1 MNFPAGD
8 GDPLCIGF
16 VPHIHHAGAAL
27 LIEMGKLVWHE
38 EIISYADT
46 QGYNSSPME
55 NLLGRQLNYTVHT
68 SVYEGPLD
76 LLLDLIERT
85 ELDITSVSLAAVT
98 DQYLAS
104 IRGLEQLNADEISA
118 FLVIAAKLLQIKS
131 EALLPRP
138 PARAPGEEDVGR
150 ALVDQLKLY
159 KRFKEIGAWMSER
172 QQANLRTFLRV
183 APPPKIEPKLDL
195 SNLTLEKLVLAAQE
209 AFAKERNKRPL
220 GVIIAAPRVTI
231 REKIDLITKMMKEV
245 GRSNFRAL
253 LNQGASRLEVV
264 VTFLAML
271 ELVKRYRIQARQEG
285 LFSDIEIDRSEDW
298 EEDEEI
304 DIEFE

>member
-1 MNFPAGD
+1 
-8 GDPLCIGF
+8 
-16 VPHIHHAGAAL
+16 
-27 LIEMGKLVWHE
+27 MGKLYPSSFHFVAPSRH
-38 EIISYADT
+38 SVQD
-46 QGYNSSPME
+46 GLLYNSFPME
-55 NLLGRQLNYTVHT
+55 NLLGRQLNYTVRT

-76 LLLDLIERT
+76 LLLDLIERA

-98 DQYLAS
+98 DQYLTS
-104 IRGLEQLNADEISA
+104 IKDLEQLNADEISA

-138 PARAPGEEDVGR
+138 PIHAPGEEDIAR
-150 ALVDQLKLY
+150 SLVDQLKLY
-159 KRFKEIGAWMSER
+159 KRFKEIGSWLNER
-172 QQANLRTFLRV
+172 QERNLRTFLRV
-183 APPPKIEPKLDL
+183 APPPKVEPKLDL

-209 AFAKERNKRPL
+209 AFAKEKNKKPL

-231 REKIDLITKMMKEV
+231 REKIDLITKTMNEM
-245 GRSNFRAL
+245 GRSTFRGL

-271 ELVKRYRIQARQEG
+271 ELVKRYRIEARQEG
-285 LFSDIEIDRSEDW
+285 LFSDIEIDRTEDW
-298 EEDEEI
+298 NEDEEI